1 MKTFIKSM
9 LKILLSMVPVR
20 SSHSVFSPC
29 PICGR
34 KPYIYEDSAIYG
46 TWYAAYCPT
55 SWILFKLFGAKK
67 HNHVYVHCGKA
78 NQQHAFE
85 SVAEEWNNE
94 VMKMEREHK
103 VLMHMSKKN
112 KKLEENLLFL

>member
-55 SWILFKLFGAKK
+55 SWILFKLFGEKK

-78 NQQHAFE
+78 NQ
-85 SVAEEWNNE
+85 
-94 VMKMEREHK
+94 
-103 VLMHMSKKN
+103 
-112 KKLEENLLFL
+112 